1 MNTTLSP
8 FFTVAADREPVSTI
22 FVLWLSPPPP
32 PPATVNCTTSLPSF
46 DNVTT
51 LPSSVWSTSA
61 SQVWFWSWL
70 MAAATT
76 EFRTGFVLVVS
87 NVSSTSGR
95 FILMSTLPSAPFCTS
110 VPFSFTPST
119 TLRSTLPFWSGVTG
133 VPFTLSPSRLPPPS
147 SISRSM
153 LPFASGCTGVP
164 PFTLTV
170 FTFPPSSDGTKL
182 PWGFTFITFPALA
195 TPCSMSTFFAMS
207 LSCSA
212 LVYTSLALALD
223 ARAVLVADTKA
234 S

>member
-1 MNTTLSP
+1 M
-8 FFTVAADREPVSTI
+8 AADREPVSTI

-46 DNVTT
+46 DSVTT

-70 MAAATT
+70 MAAATAAFCT
-76 EFRTGFVLVVS
+76 ALVLLGSRVL
-87 NVSSTSGR
+87 STSGR
-95 FILMSTLPSAPFCTS
+95 LILRSTLPSAPLGIS

-133 VPFTLSPSRLPPPS
+133 VPFTLNPSRLPPPS
-147 SISRSM
+147 SICRFM
-153 LPFASGCTGVP
+153 LPLPSGCTGVP

-182 PWGFTFITFPALA
+182 PWGSTFITIPALA
-195 TPCSMSTFFAMS
+195 TP
-207 LSCSA
+207 
-212 LVYTSLALALD
+212 
-223 ARAVLVADTKA
+223 
-234 S
+234 